1 MKRIAAFLL
10 SLLMIIGCFTIVSS
24 AAETTSLTIEF
35 TGDEAD
41 RAGFAQSRLTV
52 LPGDNAAKSGY
63 YLFYYTDGT
72 KVLSDYDEIGSVAI
86 TGTRAVFDVKDGAM
100 IPEGASGIAVFES
113 ASRFLDN
120 APSLS
125 AAVAK
130 AEIPAS
136 KRLTLGTPETKFGA
150 VSDVHMNY
158 EGYSRGAYQKWANA
172 LEFFSL
178 WGAEHIIVAG
188 DMTGDR
194 GEDPDLEAQYS
205 KYVQIVNSSSFP
217 FNKIYEG
224 IGNHGNT
231 PADAPLMDKYLGGS
245 DEIHPYTN
253 SPYYHVLIKGD
264 AGERDNL
271 YIFMAQE
278 INAAGDSA
286 SYDNFSKAQI
296 DWLEGLLTQYG
307 STDTNIFIIEH
318 SPFLNYGAGDRKNG
332 AYTTMVKFDEAFTQN
347 MRLKTLLSTYKQAI
361 VMSGHSHVS
370 FYDDVNYSDEYNEF
384 ARTVHVGST
393 CQPCAYGG
401 TSTFTR
407 STDGRYE
414 VTTTYGSEAYTVE
427 VYSDYIVYTGYNLST
442 GKKIPAAC
450 IIMPIT
456 PYGGAPRP
464 QAPAVITPDKAFSG
478 SGTKN
483 DPYIIATA
491 DDFYNL
497 TVGFNAST
505 SSVESEMYGY
515 GKYFLQTADIDMTGY
530 AGYSGT
536 EANGNAKSYFA
547 GNYNGNGH
555 TLTVNINDTNQRSV
569 FPYIYGIIYNLKIDG
584 SIISEVSAQP
594 IRTSRGGIVNCIF
607 DLDLYA
613 NYANGICYSNYT
625 YVYNVY
631 TSGTLSG
638 ASTSPAVYSDSS
650 TDYVNMYHHY
660 VTPSG
665 EEISDAYG
673 VRSND
678 VNAIAKAFNDRS
690 SAQYNAL
697 KAKIG
702 DITLDEVY
710 SDNGVLSFK
719 APAEKPELSEGHSTF
734 WLTHYNDISPEGAG
748 SIFTS
753 AYSGGA
759 WWLHV
764 AFSPVEG
771 SNAYEITEISNGVMN
786 GDGTALSIPEG
797 GFVWA
802 GNYGNDYPAIYEKD
816 PVNNSWCAGMPNYV
830 SAECNAMM
838 QRALQWKLG
847 DKFTFEGLDLSGKS
861 VPTSTPEYV
870 WYSPAYICTASYAP
884 YAEPTTEYD
893 YRDVNR
899 DGKVNMFDYLITK
912 SVYFGNSNVDG
923 ETKTR
928 CDVNGDGKVNLF
940 DYIAIKSECLTK

>member
-1 MKRIAAFLL
+1 MKRIAAILL

-41 RAGFAQSRLTV
+41 KAGFAQSRLTV

-72 KVLSDYDEIGSVAI
+72 RVLSDYDEIGSVAI
-86 TGTRAVFDVKDGAM
+86 TGTRAVFDIKDGAM
-100 IPEGASGIAVFES
+100 IPENAAEIAVFES

-125 AAVAK
+125 TAVAR
-130 AEIPAS
+130 AEIPSA

-194 GEDPDLEAQYS
+194 GENPDLEAQYS

-245 DEIHPYTN
+245 DEVHPYTN
-253 SPYYHVLIKGD
+253 SPYYHVLIKGG
-264 AGERDNL
+264 ANERDNL
-271 YIFMAQE
+271 YIFMQQE
-278 INAAGDSA
+278 ITAAGHSA

-296 DWLEGLLTQYG
+296 DWLEGLLVQYG
-307 STDTNIFIIEH
+307 NTDTNIFIIEH
-318 SPFLNYGAGDRKNG
+318 SPFLNYGAGDKKNG
-332 AYTTMVKFDEAFTQN
+332 AYTTMVKFDPAFTQN
-347 MRLKTLLSTYKQAI
+347 MRLKSLLSTYNQAI

-370 FYDDVNYSDEYNEF
+370 LYDDVNYSDEYNEF
-384 ARTVHVGST
+384 ARTVHIGST

-401 TSTFTR
+401 TSTYTR

-414 VTTTYGSEAYTVE
+414 VTPTYGSEAYTVE

-464 QAPAVITPDKAFSG
+464 AEPTVIAPDKAFSG
-478 SGTKN
+478 SGTAN
-483 DPYIIATA
+483 DPYIIATET
-491 DDFYNL
+491 DFYNL
-497 TVGFNAST
+497 TNGFNASA
-505 SSVESEMYGY
+505 SSTESEMYGY
-515 GKYFLQTADIDMTGY
+515 GKYFLQTADIDMTDY
-530 AGYSGT
+530 VGYSGT

-569 FPYIYGIIYNLKIDG
+569 FPYIYGIICNLKIEG

-594 IRTSRGGIVNCIF
+594 VRTSRGGIVNCIF

-631 TSGTLSG
+631 ASGTLSG
-638 ASTSPAVYSDSS
+638 ASPNPAVCSDSS
-650 TDYVNMYHHY
+650 TDYVNMYHY
-660 VTPSG
+660 FTTPSG
-665 EEISDAYG
+665 ASLTDDYG

-678 VNAIAKAFNDRS
+678 VSTIASAFNNRS
-690 SAQYNAL
+690 SAQYNTL

-702 DITLDEVY
+702 SLTLNEVY
-710 SDNGVLSFK
+710 NDNGSLEFVK
-719 APAEKPELSEGHSTF
+719 NGAKPELNEGFDTF
-734 WLTHYNDISPEGAG
+734 WVTHFNNITAEGAG
-748 SIFTS
+748 SIFTK

-759 WWLHV
+759 WWLHI

-771 SNAYEITEISNGVMN
+771 CDAYEVTAISNGVA
-786 GDGTALSIPEG
+786 DGSGKALSIPEG

-816 PVNNSWCAGMPNYV
+816 PVNNSWCAGLPNYV

-838 QRALQWKLG
+838 QRALQWKVG
-847 DKFTFEGLDLSGKS
+847 DRFVFDGLDLNTSN

-884 YAEPTTEYD
+884 YVEPTPVYD
-893 YRDVNR
+893 DRDINM
-899 DGKVNMFDYLITK
+899 DGKVNMFDYILVK
-912 SVYFGNSNVDG
+912 SVYFDNSNSSDEV
-923 ETKTR
+923 KAR

-940 DYIAIKSECLTK
+940 DYMVVKTACLK